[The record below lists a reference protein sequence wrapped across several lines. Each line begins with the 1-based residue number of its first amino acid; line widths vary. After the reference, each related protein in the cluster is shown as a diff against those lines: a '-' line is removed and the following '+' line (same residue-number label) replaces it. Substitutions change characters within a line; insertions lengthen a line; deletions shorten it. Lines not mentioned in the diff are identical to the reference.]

1 MKKEFII
8 GLNNA
13 YKLTLVH
20 KDKDS
25 YKLIKL
31 DVYKNN
37 ANIIIPSIYKGR
49 VINSIGRRLFK
60 KYFYDYRLNHYK
72 HIYKNIEIESL
83 ILPKSITLISQN
95 IFHYYIK
102 NLYYEGTLEEWC
114 KIKFYEEF
122 SSKLTHVYMKNSDDE
137 YEEITTLEIPSNIT
151 SLDENLFCNFENLKI
166 INVHKNIINIGK
178 NVFINCSNIEKINVD
193 NDNKRYKSI
202 DNCLIDIKRDEL
214 ILGCKNSIIP
224 TNGCVR
230 SISNAAFFGCTDLKN
245 INIAL
250 SIERIGSYAFAYCTN
265 LLSIIIPVC
274 VERLGPDV
282 FLGCKNLNK
291 IYCER
296 SESSLYDFRYL
307 KNVDV
312 IYGFNNV
319 FSNEIFDYVIHS
331 DLIYLTKYK
340 GVAKILEIPSIIDGK
355 KVVSIGSI
363 FKTNIKLERI
373 TIPSSIT
380 RLENFA
386 FYSCYNLTSI
396 VIPLS
401 IKCVG
406 EFVFSLFGNLKSI
419 YYARNLNSIYYE
431 GNIDEFKNIKIY
443 DLSGIVLK
451 DNILDNEYNKVKFI
465 DNKTI
470 IYFYS
475 ELKPN
480 DNNCKY
486 WHYVDDIITVWE

>member
-1 MKKEFII
+1 M
-8 GLNNA
+8 
-13 YKLTLVH
+13 
-20 KDKDS
+20 
-25 YKLIKL
+25 
-31 DVYKNN
+31 
-37 ANIIIPSIYKGR
+37 
-49 VINSIGRRLFK
+49 
-60 KYFYDYRLNHYK
+60 
-72 HIYKNIEIESL
+72 
-83 ILPKSITLISQN
+83 
-95 IFHYYIK
+95 
-102 NLYYEGTLEEWC
+102 
-114 KIKFYEEF
+114 
-122 SSKLTHVYMKNSDDE
+122 
-137 YEEITTLEIPSNIT
+137 
-151 SLDENLFCNFENLKI
+151 
-166 INVHKNIINIGK
+166 
-178 NVFINCSNIEKINVD
+178 
-193 NDNKRYKSI
+193 
-202 DNCLIDIKRDEL
+202 IDIKRDEL

-224 TNGCVR
+224 KNGCVR
-230 SISNAAFFGCTDLKN
+230 SISNASFFGCTDLKN

-265 LLSIIIPVC
+265 FSSIIIPVC

-296 SESSLYDFRYL
+296 SESSWYDFRYL

-319 FSNEIFDYVIHS
+319 ISNEIFDYVIHS

-340 GVAKILEIPSIIDGK
+340 GKAKTIEIPSIIDGK

-386 FYSCYNLTSI
+386 FNSCYNLTSI

-401 IKCVG
+401 VKSVG
-406 EFVFSLFGNLKSI
+406 EFVFSSLGNLK
-419 YYARNLNSIYYE
+419 SIYYE
-431 GNIDEFKNIKIY
+431 GNIDDLKNIKIY
-443 DLSGIVLK
+443 DLSGKVLE
-451 DNILDNEYNKVKFI
+451 DNILDNEYNEIKFKDENI
-465 DNKTI
+465 I

-480 DNNCKY
+480 DNNYKY
-486 WHYVDDIITVWE
+486 WHYVDDIITIWE